1 MEATFYKYGSN
12 YKGYYIQTE
21 KIDKVEQ
28 VTKKDLMKIADLRH
42 PVLSRS
48 EFYNV
53 LSIDIKGRP
62 LKEFS
67 LMTSTHYIIVR
78 RK

>member
-1 MEATFYKYGSN
+1 MEATFYNYGSN

-53 LSIDIKGRP
+53 LSTDIKGKP